1 MSMSRNK
8 MTSFP
13 DFRLNYSPGVL
24 LTLNYTNKTSRQR
37 DHYLQDILKLI
48 NYMVSVNL
56 KELTI

>member
-1 MSMSRNK
+1 